1 MDSNLILIPE
11 RKLAAFIIE
20 VLGAV
25 GVPEADATIVADC
38 LLTANLSGVD
48 SHGVVRLSHYM
59 RRLENGTIQPHPQ
72 LSFTQTAPSVGI
84 LNGGDGL
91 GHVVAYHATTHA
103 MNLATE
109 AGTGLVAVGNSSHF
123 GMAGF
128 YVLRLIEAGFAG
140 ISMTATDRMLVPF
153 GAHKAFF
160 GTNPICFGFP
170 TDGIPVVLDMA
181 TTGVAWGKVALAAVE
196 GHPIPDTWAVDA
208 DGNPTTDPRAV
219 AGLHPA
225 AGYKGSGLAMVIDI
239 FCSLLAGMAWG
250 PHINR
255 MYGELDAPRH
265 LGHFIMAIDVNRFL
279 PLARFKENLGA
290 MLHELTTLEPA
301 AGFDQVY
308 YPGQLEGLQRAHR
321 RATGI
326 PIEAKL
332 ADELAS
338 LGQRYHVS
346 FPAA

>member
-1 MDSNLILIPE
+1 MANHPLLIPE
-11 RKLAAFIIE
+11 SKLSVF
-20 VLGAV
+20 VVDLLCAV
-25 GVPEADATIVADC
+25 GVPKEDAAIVADC

-48 SHGVVRLSHYM
+48 SHGVVRLAHYM
-59 RRLENGTIQPHPQ
+59 RRLENGTIKPRPQ
-72 LSFTQTAPSVGI
+72 LSFTQTAPAMGM
-84 LNGGDGL
+84 LDGGDGL

-103 MNLATE
+103 MTLAAE
-109 AGTGLVAVGNSSHF
+109 AGTGLVAIGNSSHF

-128 YVLRLIEAGFAG
+128 YVLRMIESGFAG
-140 ISMTATDRMLVPF
+140 MSMTATDRMLVPF
-153 GAHKAFF
+153 GARKAFF

-181 TTGVAWGKVALAAVE
+181 TTAVAYGKVALAAVE
-196 GHPIPDTWAVDA
+196 GQAIPDTWALDA
-208 DGNPTTDPRAV
+208 NGNPTTDPRAV

-225 AGYKGSGLAMVIDI
+225 AGPKGSGLAMVIDI

-255 MYGELDAPRH
+255 MYAELDTPRH

-279 PLARFKENLGA
+279 PVARFKETLGA
-290 MLHELTTLEPA
+290 MVHELTALEPA
-301 AGFDQVY
+301 PGFDQVY
-308 YPGQLEGLQRAHR
+308 YPGQIEGLQRAHR

-326 PIEAKL
+326 PIEPGL
-332 ADELAS
+332 ADELAA
-338 LGQRYHVS
+338 LGQRYQVP